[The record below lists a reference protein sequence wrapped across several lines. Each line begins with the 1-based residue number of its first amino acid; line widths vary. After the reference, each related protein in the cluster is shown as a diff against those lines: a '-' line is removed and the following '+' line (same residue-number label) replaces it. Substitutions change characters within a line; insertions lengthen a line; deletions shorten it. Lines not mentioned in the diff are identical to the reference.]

1 MKVISTT
8 KALLI
13 NDREGLLEEYV
24 QIDITLVNKDDVLKE
39 YTFRT
44 VDSIVLNNGK
54 ENESIQ
60 SLINRHGQPQIKEYK
75 KSYAEYDEQKEMLS
89 NYFPSDLKGSE
100 LDDYLLQCGL
110 LYNLENDPIYGVKFI
125 AR

>member
-24 QIDITLVNKDDVLKE
+24 QIDISLVNKDDVLKE

-60 SLINRHGQPQIKEYK
+60 SLINRHG
-75 KSYAEYDEQKEMLS
+75 
-89 NYFPSDLKGSE
+89 
-100 LDDYLLQCGL
+100 
-110 LYNLENDPIYGVKFI
+110 
-125 AR
+125 